1 VRFRAAPSRA
11 SRAGTSAVRDALLG
25 VTNKVASKETRMSMN
40 VAQSSDTE
48 RAALNTPSDLSPE
61 ATMALAERIN
71 RLVADAYLLYVKTK
85 NFHWHVSGPN
95 FRDFHEML
103 DEQSEQILESID
115 PLAERVRKLGQP
127 TLRSLAQILALT
139 SLKENERDFVSPYD
153 MLVELMQ
160 DNVAVAKSLR
170 EAHGLCD
177 DYEDVATSS
186 LIEQFLDETEKR
198 TWFLFEA
205 ARAADSGGH

>member
-1 VRFRAAPSRA
+1 MTMNIPESR
-11 SRAGTSAVRDALLG
+11 
-25 VTNKVASKETRMSMN
+25 
-40 VAQSSDTE
+40 DTE

-61 ATMALAERIN
+61 ATATLADSIN
-71 RLVADAYLLYVKTK
+71 RLVADAYVLYVKTK

-127 TLRSLAQILALT
+127 TLKSLGQILELA
-139 SLKENERDFVSPYD
+139 SLRENQKDFVSPYE
-153 MLVELMQ
+153 MLVELMN
-160 DNVAVAKSLR
+160 DNISIAKSMR
-170 EAHGLCD
+170 EAHGVCD
-177 DYEDVATSS
+177 DWDDVATSS
-186 LIEQFLDETEKR
+186 LIEQYLDETEKR

>member
-1 VRFRAAPSRA
+1 
-11 SRAGTSAVRDALLG
+11 
-25 VTNKVASKETRMSMN
+25 MSMN

-61 ATMALAERIN
+61 ATHALAERIN
-71 RLVADAYLLYVKTK
+71 RLVADAYVLYVKTK

-103 DEQSEQILESID
+103 DEQSEKILESID

-139 SLKENERDFVSPYD
+139 SLRESESEFVSPYD

-160 DNVAVAKSLR
+160 DNISVAKSLR

-186 LIEQFLDETEKR
+186 LLEQFLDETEKR

-205 ARAADSGGH
+205 ARAADAGGH